1 MSGSSGA
8 KKPRTS
14 SKDAKDDGAMNTLF
28 DILNDIPSLIELI
41 QQFLD
46 FKETASFLQVLKL
59 KVFKKIADSDKKPS
73 NLKVVK
79 KTLDTFLAKCQ
90 QLYHL
95 IQRYKSEFPHGTPIV
110 CACQN
115 GRMDDVEL
123 FANLH
128 PFHKYISNRD
138 VNGYRDDMTLK
149 DMVSQV
155 GRTSEGVERTP
166 LMIAAA
172 YEHFQVA
179 KYLIEQ
185 GADPNIV
192 DSNGWNALHWAAGY
206 NEVDTE
212 LIQLLLN
219 HMSLD
224 NINKISSV
232 GSTPLDCVYLL
243 NDSPIR
249 QEIIA
254 LILAKGGK
262 ANRYDENSIF
272 VGEGN
277 GDLNQLLKF

>member
-1 MSGSSGA
+1 MSDNNG
-8 KKPRTS
+8 KKQKTS
-14 SKDAKDDGAMNTLF
+14 SEDSK
-28 DILNDIPSLIELI
+28 E
-41 QQFLD
+41 QQFFDRLD
-46 FKETASFLQVLKL
+46 GNDGLIKLILSYLTREDGYEYVKYLKEGLFKPKNDDTEKAIKE
-59 KVFKKIADSDKKPS
+59 KKDFM
-73 NLKVVK
+73 NR
-79 KTLDTFLAKCQ
+79 LDTFLAKCAR
-90 QLYHL
+90 LYHL
-95 IQRYKSEFPHGTPIV
+95 IQRYREDFPRGTPIV
-110 CACQN
+110 CACER
-115 GRMDDVEL
+115 GHMADVEL
-123 FANLH
+123 FVNLH
-128 PFHKYISNRD
+128 PYHKYITNRD
-138 VNGYRDDMTLK
+138 ANGYRDDMTLK
-149 DMVSQV
+149 EYVNQV
-155 GRTSEGVERTP
+155 GKNSYGVEWTP
-166 LMIAAA
+166 LKAATA
-172 YEHFQVA
+172 NEHFQVA

-232 GSTPLDCVYLL
+232 GSTPQDCVYLL

-262 ANRYDENSIF
+262 ANCFDANGIF
-272 VGEGN
+272 VGVGN